1 MTARAYLV
9 AARRSA
15 VAPRNGALSRLEVDA
30 LAAPVVGAVLADA
43 GVTGEAVDEVL
54 LGNALYGG
62 GNPARRVA
70 LLAGLPEAVPA
81 LTLDRQCASG
91 LDAILLA
98 ARLIESGRAHCVLA
112 GGVESYSRAPI
123 RMTRPLEAGDAPR
136 AYDRP
141 PFTPWPERDPDM
153 DAAAADLAAR
163 LGIDQEA
170 QIAWTVDS
178 HARARRAEAEQRFA
192 AELVPVAGATRDAF
206 ARDLDPRTCA
216 RSPVLA
222 RCGETALR
230 AATAAVAADAAAVV
244 CVVSDTWLARHGA
257 AHAVRIVDGVSAGG
271 DPTLPGL
278 APVAAGRALAARTGV
293 DLAAVALCEV
303 MEAYA
308 VQAIACVTRLGL
320 DPDRVNRSGGA
331 LARGHPIGASGAI
344 LAVRAFH
351 ELAQAPRGAQA
362 LAAIA
367 SAGGL
372 GTAALFE
379 RV

>member
-15 VAPRNGALSRLEVDA
+15 VVPRNGALSRLEVDA

-43 GVTGEAVDEVL
+43 RVAAESVDEVL

-62 GNPARRVA
+62 GNPARLVA

-81 LTLDRQCASG
+81 LTLDRQCCSG
-91 LDAILLA
+91 LDAILFA

-112 GGVESYSRAPI
+112 GGVESYSRAPL
-123 RMTRPLEAGDAPR
+123 RMTRPLEAGDAPQ

-153 DAAAADLAAR
+153 DAAAADLADR
-163 LGIDQEA
+163 LGIDEET

-206 ARDLDPRTCA
+206 TRDLDPRTCA

-222 RCGETALR
+222 RCGDTALR

-244 CVVSDTWLARHGA
+244 CVVSDAWLERHGA
-257 AHAVRIVDGVSAGG
+257 AFAVRIVDGVSAGG

-278 APVAAGRALAARTGV
+278 APVTAGRALAARTGV
-293 DLAAVALCEV
+293 DLAVVALCEV

-308 VQAIACVTRLGL
+308 VQAIACVNGLGL

-331 LARGHPIGASGAI
+331 LARGHPIGASGTI

-351 ELAQAPRGAQA
+351 ELMHAPHGARA

-379 RV
+379 RA